1 MMAEPADVRSRLS
14 PGNMTLASHGAV
26 GSENALSQLSRP
38 SWLSIAVAMI
48 PSSSARSSA
57 RSSSSASA

>member
-38 SWLSIAVAMI
+38 S
-48 PSSSARSSA
+48 
-57 RSSSSASA
+57 